1 MVEQFRAFTD
11 HYIKYVESFGKQVC
25 MWGALTHAK
34 GETPVKSENV
44 IMNLWYNGY
53 ADPKEMVEQG
63 YKLISMP
70 DGLLYIVP
78 AAGYYYDYL
87 NTKYLY
93 EKWTPA
99 HVGNVVFEE
108 QDPAILGGMYA
119 VWNDHVGNGISVKDI
134 HHRAFPALQT
144 LSAKMW
150 DGIHVTVPYDEFV
163 QKAQMLS
170 EAPGVNQ
177 LAKWGEPNTMI
188 MEHASLQPGEELPY
202 PEVGYDYTV
211 EFDIEAAAEKSGTEL
226 FRSDNAV
233 FYLSDPVSQ
242 KLGFARDGYLYTFNY
257 QFFPGEKAHVAI
269 TGDNTSTTLKV
280 NGKVVGQ
287 LNTRTIYHNKEHK
300 GDIRVVPTLVFPLE
314 KAGDF
319 QGSITNLKVY
329 NYKK

>member
-1 MVEQFRAFTD
+1 M
-11 HYIKYVESFGKQVC
+11 
-25 MWGALTHAK
+25 
-34 GETPVKSENV
+34 
-44 IMNLWYNGY
+44 
-53 ADPKEMVEQG
+53 
-63 YKLISMP
+63 
-70 DGLLYIVP
+70 
-78 AAGYYYDYL
+78 
-87 NTKYLY
+87 
-93 EKWTPA
+93 
-99 HVGNVVFEE
+99 
-108 QDPAILGGMYA
+108 
-119 VWNDHVGNGISVKDI
+119 
-134 HHRAFPALQT
+134 
-144 LSAKMW
+144 
-150 DGIHVTVPYDEFV
+150 
-163 QKAQMLS
+163 
-170 EAPGVNQ
+170 
-177 LAKWGEPNTMI
+177 
-188 MEHASLQPGEELPY
+188 
-202 PEVGYDYTV
+202 GYDYTV

-233 FYLSDPVSQ
+233 FHLSDPVSQ